1 MVPNVLSK
9 LHFKSHKK
17 NTFSSGTKDLLKK
30 IQDERDVLR
39 KMIDTIAEPQNKQS
53 IKRPKMRGPGRRSS
67 GGGGARASMMQLK
80 KLIIPK

>member
-1 MVPNVLSK
+1 M
-9 LHFKSHKK
+9 KSHKK
-17 NTFSSGTKDLLKK
+17 PSLFLGTNDLLKK

-53 IKRPKMRGPGRRSS
+53 IKRPKMRGPGRRNS